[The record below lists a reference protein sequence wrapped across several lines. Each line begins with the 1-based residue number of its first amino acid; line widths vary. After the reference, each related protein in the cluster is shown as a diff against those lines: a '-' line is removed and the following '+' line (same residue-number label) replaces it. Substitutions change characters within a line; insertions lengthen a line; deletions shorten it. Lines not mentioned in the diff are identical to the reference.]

1 MKRTMFIGA
10 IACGKTTLTQRLE
23 NQQIKYNKTQAVE
36 FSANIN
42 VNIFTMYFIVV
53 INNNLLTNGNILQ
66 IELQKA
72 L

>member
-1 MKRTMFIGA
+1 MRFLYI
-10 IACGKTTLTQRLE
+10 
-23 NQQIKYNKTQAVE
+23 N
-36 FSANIN
+36 N

-72 L
+72 LWKLLHSATILLFISNNLTYSYQVQPQFDYQPR